1 MKTITAI
8 IIILFGILLNGCSEG
23 NKISTV
29 YHLTCYFGAEPT
41 VVVDRDFDFVRE
53 HQNVWRAFDYAA
65 DMRYRYPVESCVY
78 SKRKV
83 TVLRQ

>member
-53 HQNVWRAFDYAA
+53 HQNV
-65 DMRYRYPVESCVY
+65 
-78 SKRKV
+78 
-83 TVLRQ
+83 